1 MCMWEGQSLGIEGE
15 TKVTSKWSLALFP
28 FSSVLQSLMGMVC
41 PHHMNDDDERLFFF
55 RGQCARCCAVGLCYS
70 ELFQLHFMKKPILP
84 CLGEKQ
90 RFIGHVLEKS
100 RSWF

>member
-1 MCMWEGQSLGIEGE
+1 MCMWEGQSLGIEG
-15 TKVTSKWSLALFP
+15 KPRLRANALVLFP

-41 PHHMNDDDERLFFF
+41 PPHMNNDDERLFFF
-55 RGQCARCCAVGLCYS
+55 RDQCARCYAVGLCYS
-70 ELFQLHFMKKPILP
+70 ELVQLHVMEKPILA